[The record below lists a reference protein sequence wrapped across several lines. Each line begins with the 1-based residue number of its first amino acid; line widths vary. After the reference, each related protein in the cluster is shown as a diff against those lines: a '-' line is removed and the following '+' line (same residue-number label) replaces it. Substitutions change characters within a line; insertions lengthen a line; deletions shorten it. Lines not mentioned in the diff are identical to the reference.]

1 LPDVDGAAAFE
12 VGALLPGP
20 PAAPLF
26 PAAGWPTAAA
36 AASTALTIAGD
47 TPFAGATAGIVVAEV
62 GDGAAASVAV
72 TVGLLVGVPVAM
84 AVGDAAAVG
93 LAVGEA
99 AGVGLLVGGAGVGLT
114 VGDAAGVGL
123 TVGDAAGVGLTVGE
137 ADGVTVAVGVGVA
150 SHTALLT
157 PFVSSVTAPL
167 RAYRPPF
174 ESAPVFSV
182 MDVTARMLPWKL
194 VLVPSVALL
203 PTCQKI
209 LHA

>member
-123 TVGDAAGVGLTVGE
+123 TVGE